1 MFGLS
6 FLPLSYSNTQQ
17 LNGIQPEITLD
28 ILQDKD
34 ISINIKQVISIELYI
49 ERDQSLI
56 L

>member
-17 LNGIQPEITLD
+17 LNGIQSEITLD
-28 ILQDKD
+28 ILQDED
-34 ISINIKQVISIELYI
+34 ISLNIERVISIELYI
-49 ERDQSLI
+49 ERDESLT

>member
-6 FLPLSYSNTQQ
+6 FLPLSYSNTKQ

-28 ILQDKD
+28 ILQDED
-34 ISINIKQVISIELYI
+34 ISLNIERVISIELYI
-49 ERDQSLI
+49 ERDKSLV